1 MSGDGQATSMLENTI
16 DPKNSINATSITRA
30 ALEQELAKLAINPDF
45 FRSFTIEQLSDVLY
59 GLNKTATSR
68 GNNSSPGS
76 GTKYESGKKASERIL
91 SSIDKKILKAL
102 LESRGKPSSIQLS
115 KELDIPL
122 ATVQRRR
129 KRLEEEFV
137 RESYSLRYDKFG
149 RRQITFIISLG
160 VGERSTIANEI
171 LSIEKVNYVSRTF
184 GDSADLKVEAVVE
197 TNKELMDTCEKIK
210 ALPGIQKISWF
221 ESLEILGKK
230 KEPDLAIVEPEQR
243 ETEGELEKAPLT
255 KC

>member
-1 MSGDGQATSMLENTI
+1 MLENTI
-16 DPKNSINATSITRA
+16 DPKKSINATSITRA

-45 FRSFTIEQLSDVLY
+45 FRSFTTEQLSDVLY
-59 GLNKTATSR
+59 GLNKTATSS
-68 GNNSSPGS
+68 GNNSSLAS
-76 GTKYESGKKASERIL
+76 GTKCESGKKASERML

-160 VGERSTIANEI
+160 AGEKSTIANEI

-197 TNKELMDTCEKIK
+197 TNKELMDTSEKIK

-243 ETEGELEKAPLT
+243 ETEGELEKGPLT
-255 KC
+255 KFQAYK